1 MTTHQPLPRLARPGT
16 PARRLYK
23 RGELIHLAG
32 EHGPLQRIVSGAAR
46 LDLPTGNGVSFASLA
61 LTGDLLGI
69 ESLAFGDYGF
79 TARALTPC
87 TLEVHAPTE
96 IPLTQMALATQR
108 AAQTMALRN
117 GPAAWRIQR
126 LVALLTHEGTQPLS
140 NRRHLLPRLA
150 DIAEITG
157 LTVETVS
164 RTTATL
170 GNTCGLPHKTYRQRA
185 VPRSGFAQ
193 ALAA

>member
-1 MTTHQPLPRLARPGT
+1 MTTHQPLPRLARPDT
-16 PARRLYK
+16 PARRLCK

-32 EHGPLQRIVSGAAR
+32 EHGPLRRIVNGAVR
-46 LDLPTGNGVSFASLA
+46 LDLPTETGGGFASLA

-69 ESLAFGDYGF
+69 ESLAFGGYGF

-87 TLEVHAPTE
+87 TLEIHEPAEV
-96 IPLTQMALATQR
+96 PLAQMALATQR
-108 AAQTMALRN
+108 AAQTVALRD
-117 GPAAWRIQR
+117 GSAAWRIQR
-126 LVALLTHEGTQPLS
+126 LAALLTAEGAQPLS

-170 GNTCGLPHKTYRQRA
+170 GSACGLPHKTYRQRA
-185 VPRSGFAQ
+185 TPRPGLAQ

>member
-1 MTTHQPLPRLARPGT
+1 MTTHQPLSRLARSGT
-16 PARRLYK
+16 PARRLFK

-32 EHGPLQRIVSGAAR
+32 DSGPLQRIVSGAVR
-46 LDLPTGNGVSFASLA
+46 LDLPTGNDVSFASLA
-61 LTGDLLGI
+61 LAGDLLGI
-69 ESLAFGDYGF
+69 ESLAFGGYGF

-87 TLEVHAPTE
+87 TLEIHEPEEV
-96 IPLTQMALATQR
+96 PLAQMALATQR
-108 AAQTMALRN
+108 AAQTVALRD

-126 LVALLTHEGTQPLS
+126 LAALLTAEGAQPLS

-170 GNTCGLPHKTYRQRA
+170 GSACGLPHKTYRQRA
-185 VPRSGFAQ
+185 TPQSGFAQ